1 MRVAGS
7 PAWIPTVSTLD
18 IPDST
23 GWPAAGTTWSEPTAA
38 LRSHIYG
45 TPTAIT
51 RLEVVQ
57 VAWLQ
62 VARIV
67 AATDRVVYRPS
78 SPVASVAI
86 TLQISGASVIEQYGR
101 TARLVAGDW
110 SVCDSSQPYT
120 LTGPFASERLVL
132 LIPANRI
139 ERGIDV
145 QTVTARVFSST
156 AGVSRLAFVAANWLI
171 EEINSLTMVRADD
184 LAESLSRLMNLAIYE
199 GTRQQPI
206 VPAQRTL
213 RDRVREYVAQ
223 HLHDPEL
230 SLDTI
235 ARDLNA
241 SKRSL
246 HRALSEIDGSIH
258 NLIWHA
264 RLERCREDLR
274 NPEKSQQSIANI
286 AQSWGFKNSTHFSR
300 AFRARYGMSARE
312 ARREA
317 LEHTA

>member
-1 MRVAGS
+1 MRVVGS
-7 PAWIPTVSTLD
+7 RAWIPAVSTLD
-18 IPDST
+18 IP
-23 GWPAAGTTWSEPTAA
+23 GGARWPPVGTTWSEPTVA

-45 TPTAIT
+45 TPTAIS

-67 AATDRVVYRPS
+67 AGADRVVYKPS
-78 SPVASVAI
+78 SGPSVAI

-110 SVCDSSQPYT
+110 SVCDSSEPYT

-132 LIPANRI
+132 LVPATRI
-139 ERGIDV
+139 ERGIDLH
-145 QTVTARVFSST
+145 TVTARVFSST
-156 AGVSRLAFVAANWLI
+156 SGVSRLAFVAANWLI
-171 EEINSLTMVRADD
+171 EEINSLKMVRADD
-184 LAESLSRLMNLAIYE
+184 LAETLSRLMNLAIYE

-206 VPAQRTL
+206 VPVQRTL
-213 RDRVREYVAQ
+213 RDRIREHVTQ
-223 HLHDPEL
+223 HLHYPEL
-230 SLDTI
+230 SLDSI
-235 ARDLNA
+235 ARGLNA

-264 RLERCREDLR
+264 RLERCHEDLR
-274 NPEKSQQSIANI
+274 NPEKSQQSIAAI
-286 AQSWGFKNSTHFSR
+286 AQAWGFKNPTHFSR
-300 AFRARYGMSARE
+300 AFRTRYGMSARN
-312 ARREA
+312 
-317 LEHTA
+317 L

>member
-1 MRVAGS
+1 MRVVGS
-7 PAWIPTVSTLD
+7 RPWIPAVSTLD
-18 IPDST
+18 IPGSAR
-23 GWPAAGTTWSEPTAA
+23 WPTAATTWSEPTVA

-45 TPTAIT
+45 TPAAIS
-51 RLEVVQ
+51 RVDVVQ

-67 AATDRVVYRPS
+67 ADTDRVVYRPS
-78 SPVASVAI
+78 AGLPSAAI
-86 TLQISGASVIEQYGR
+86 TLQITGASIIEQYGR

-110 SVCDSSQPYT
+110 SICDSSEPYT
-120 LTGPFASERLVL
+120 LTGPFASERLVI
-132 LIPANRI
+132 LIPGVRI
-139 ERGIDV
+139 ERGIDLRA
-145 QTVTARVFSST
+145 VTARVFSST
-156 AGVSRLAFVAANWLI
+156 SGVSRLAFVAANWLM
-171 EEINSLTMVRADD
+171 EEFSSLTMVRADD
-184 LAESLSRLMNLAIYE
+184 LADSLSRLMNLAIYE
-199 GTRQQPI
+199 GTRQHPV
-206 VPAQRTL
+206 VPVQRTL
-213 RDRVREYVAQ
+213 RDRIREYIGQ

-246 HRALSEIDGSIH
+246 HRALREIDGSIH

-274 NPEKSQQSIANI
+274 DPTKSQQSIANI

-300 AFRARYGMSARE
+300 AFRTRYGMSARE
-312 ARREA
+312 VRRGA
-317 LEHTA
+317 LGHTA

>member
-7 PAWIPTVSTLD
+7 RAWIPTVSTLD
-18 IPDST
+18 VP
-23 GWPAAGTTWSEPTAA
+23 GNVRWPPAGTTWSEPTVA

-45 TPTAIT
+45 TPTAIS

-67 AATDRVVYRPS
+67 ADTDRVVYKPS
-78 SPVASVAI
+78 SVPSAAI
-86 TLQISGASVIEQYGR
+86 TLQVSGASVIEQYGR
-101 TARLVAGDW
+101 TARLVAGEW
-110 SVCDSSQPYT
+110 SVCDSSEPYT

-132 LIPANRI
+132 LIPATRI
-139 ERGIDV
+139 ERGIDLHAA
-145 QTVTARVFSST
+145 TARVFSST
-156 AGVSRLAFVAANWLI
+156 SGVSRLAFVAANWLI
-171 EEINSLTMVRADD
+171 EEINSLQMVRADD

-206 VPAQRTL
+206 VPVQRTL
-213 RDRVREYVAQ
+213 RDRIREYVAQ

-230 SLDTI
+230 SLDSI

-246 HRALSEIDGSIH
+246 HRALSEIDGSLH

-274 NPEKSQQSIANI
+274 NPEKSQQSIASI
-286 AQSWGFKNSTHFSR
+286 AQAWGFKNPTHFSR
-300 AFRARYGMSARE
+300 AFRTRYGMSARE
-312 ARREA
+312 ARRKA
-317 LEHTA
+317 LGQPA